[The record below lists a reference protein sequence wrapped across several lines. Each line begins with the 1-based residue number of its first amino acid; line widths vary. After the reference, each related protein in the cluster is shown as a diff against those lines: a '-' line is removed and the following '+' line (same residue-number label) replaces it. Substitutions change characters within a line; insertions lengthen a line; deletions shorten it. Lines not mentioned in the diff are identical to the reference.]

1 MLLNTNI
8 GITEV
13 AMSDMPSTRRTIEQL
28 SAIGLALRDRRVRAG
43 LTQEDLAQQAD
54 VSLGAVQN
62 LEHGK
67 GSSVRTLLRVS
78 RLLGTDQ
85 WVETLQPPAPTVSP
99 MQLLRQQ
106 KSAAKRT
113 RVRRAV
119 SRPSTA

>member
-1 MLLNTNI
+1 MTYM
-8 GITEV
+8 TSARQTV
-13 AMSDMPSTRRTIEQL
+13 DEQL
-28 SAIGLALRDRRVRAG
+28 SAIGSALRDRRTRAG

-54 VSLGAVQN
+54 ISLGALQN

-85 WVETLQPPAPTVSP
+85 WVEALQQPRASTVSP
-99 MQLLRQQ
+99 MQLLREQ

-113 RVRRAV
+113 RVRRVV
-119 SRPSTA
+119 SRPSTT

>member
-1 MLLNTNI
+1 
-8 GITEV
+8 
-13 AMSDMPSTRRTIEQL
+13 MSDATNARQTIDEQL
-28 SAIGLALRDRRVRAG
+28 SAIGSALRDRRARAG

-54 VSLGAVQN
+54 VSLGALQN

-85 WVETLQPPAPTVSP
+85 WVEALRLPRPSTVSP
-99 MQLLRQQ
+99 MQLLREQ

-113 RVRRAV
+113 RVRRAA
-119 SRPSTA
+119 SRPTTP